1 MSKKQPVD
9 HALRSEVAAKFERAI
24 ADRHLTYSK
33 AADLLQ
39 VHRQTLW
46 LYLKKKATPGGEVLG
61 RACRLWEITLSVR
74 GFQFSE
80 EAFALPEK
88 QARETLPQQLSL
100 LDILQTLREDQLDVK
115 IVGKVGNAFEVK
127 LLIKGVDRTHQPTR
141 RRA

>member
-9 HALRSEVAAKFERAI
+9 YALRSEVAAKFERAI
-24 ADRHLTYSK
+24 ADRQLSYSR
-33 AADLLQ
+33 AAELLQ
-39 VHRQTLW
+39 VHRQSLW

-80 EAFALPEK
+80 DAFTIPEK

-100 LDILQTLREDQLDVK
+100 LDILQTLREEQLDVK

-127 LLIKGVDRTHQPTR
+127 LLIKGVDGTIQPTR